1 MSVNFTVRIPRKLY
15 ERMKQHSEVNWS
27 EVVRRAIEE
36 YLGRLEEAKSMVSSE
51 KLVEEL
57 LEMGLSLSRLK
68 PLGSEEEERLYKE
81 LREKTWERIRSTT
94 QVQS

>member
-68 PLGSEEEERLYKE
+68 PLSSEEEERLYKE

-94 QVQS
+94 QAQS

>member
-27 EVVRRAIEE
+27 EVVRQAIEE
-36 YLGRLEEAKSMVSSE
+36 YLERLEEAKSMVSSE

-57 LEMGLSLSRLK
+57 LKMGLSLSKLK
-68 PLGSEEEERLYKE
+68 PLSSEEEERLYRE

-94 QVQS
+94 QAQS